1 MGLGISMSGISCR
14 SVLSATSFDVLGN
27 CTKYL
32 TLAVSAIFLGSTN
45 SAASIGGIV
54 IALTGCAIYS
64 PAGAYVIGLI
74 LGKGSG
80 GGPEKAKVS

>member
-1 MGLGISMSGISCR
+1 M
-14 SVLSATSFDVLGN
+14 LSATSFDVLGN

-64 PAGAYVIGLI
+64 PAGGYVIGLVV
-74 LGKGSG
+74 GRGGGSG
-80 GGPEKAKVS
+80 GNPGKVKAS